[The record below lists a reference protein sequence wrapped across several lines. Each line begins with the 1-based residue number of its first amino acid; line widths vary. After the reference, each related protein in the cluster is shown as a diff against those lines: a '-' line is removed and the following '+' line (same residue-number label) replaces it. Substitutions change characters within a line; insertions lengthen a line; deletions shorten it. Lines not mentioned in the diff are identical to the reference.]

1 MQELEV
7 EDKKLKEGEDNQGV
21 IIEDL
26 QQKVQLLSLQEQR
39 LEEQVSFPKTIR
51 NKNSLHVQ
59 LFKTQDLRRALMIQL
74 DEAKERRENIRGMIQ
89 EDIAATAARNS
100 ELSLEVSEKE
110 EQLIAL
116 NRRITDSEKQLAD
129 KREGAVRKRRE
140 LFSVSL

>member
-1 MQELEV
+1 
-7 EDKKLKEGEDNQGV
+7 
-21 IIEDL
+21 
-26 QQKVQLLSLQEQR
+26 
-39 LEEQVSFPKTIR
+39 
-51 NKNSLHVQ
+51 
-59 LFKTQDLRRALMIQL
+59 MIQL
-74 DEAKERRENIRGMIQ
+74 DEVKERRENIRGMIQ

>member
-1 MQELEV
+1 
-7 EDKKLKEGEDNQGV
+7 
-21 IIEDL
+21 
-26 QQKVQLLSLQEQR
+26 
-39 LEEQVSFPKTIR
+39 
-51 NKNSLHVQ
+51 
-59 LFKTQDLRRALMIQL
+59 MIQL
-74 DEAKERRENIRGMIQ
+74 DEVKERRENIRGMIQ

-116 NRRITDSEKQLAD
+116 NRRITDSEKELAD

>member
-1 MQELEV
+1 MV
-7 EDKKLKEGEDNQGV
+7 
-21 IIEDL
+21 
-26 QQKVQLLSLQEQR
+26 
-39 LEEQVSFPKTIR
+39 
-51 NKNSLHVQ
+51 
-59 LFKTQDLRRALMIQL
+59 QL

>member
-1 MQELEV
+1 
-7 EDKKLKEGEDNQGV
+7 
-21 IIEDL
+21 
-26 QQKVQLLSLQEQR
+26 
-39 LEEQVSFPKTIR
+39 
-51 NKNSLHVQ
+51 
-59 LFKTQDLRRALMIQL
+59 MIQL

-116 NRRITDSEKQLAD
+116 NRRITDSEKELAD